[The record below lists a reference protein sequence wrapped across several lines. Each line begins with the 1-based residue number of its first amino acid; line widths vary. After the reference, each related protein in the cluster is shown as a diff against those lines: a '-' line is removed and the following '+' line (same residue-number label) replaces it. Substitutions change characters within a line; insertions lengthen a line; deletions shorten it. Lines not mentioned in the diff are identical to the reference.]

1 MLAELAAFSAAAK
14 TVSAAIKAGRELSS
28 VATSIGAMAQ
38 SEDDLSKRLSKK
50 RNGVFGGSDEQ
61 LYEEFM
67 ALEEIRERNKE
78 LETLM
83 VYTGRVGL
91 KDDWVRFK
99 AEARRQRKEAERAAE
114 KAREQRMELIF
125 NIIVIGLSALTCIGG
140 LVALIWYVKGF

>member
-28 VATSIGAMAQ
+28 VATSISAMAQ

-50 RNGVFGGSDEQ
+50 RNGIFGGSDEQ

-140 LVALIWYVKGF
+140 LVSLIWYVKGF

>member
-14 TVSAAIKAGRELSS
+14 TVSAAIKAGRDLSS

-50 RNGVFGGSDEQ
+50 RNGMFGGSDEQ

-99 AEARRQRKEAERAAE
+99 AEARRQ
-114 KAREQRMELIF
+114 QRSE
-125 NIIVIGLSALTCIGG
+125 TCR
-140 LVALIWYVKGF
+140 